1 MRLTRP
7 SVASVVSFSFSVVLV
22 SSFLFG
28 SVPLSLLKPALFLLI
43 LSPASFFSP
52 GKARVKYI
60 KYVSHVAEESIKVL
74 QENRVGLELV

>member
-22 SSFLFG
+22 SFLFG
-28 SVPLSLLKPALFLLI
+28 SVLLKPALFLLI

-60 KYVSHVAEESIKVL
+60 KYVSHVAEESYKKT
-74 QENRVGLELV
+74 EWAWS